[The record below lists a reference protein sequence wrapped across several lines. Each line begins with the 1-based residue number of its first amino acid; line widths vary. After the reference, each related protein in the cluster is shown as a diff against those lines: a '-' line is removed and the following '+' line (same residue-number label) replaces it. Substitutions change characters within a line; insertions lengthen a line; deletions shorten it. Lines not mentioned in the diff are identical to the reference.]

1 MPSPDAPLPGSCAC
15 GAVQFQVTTAF
26 VSAGFC
32 HCTRCQRRA
41 GTPWSYNAL
50 LPDGHGLE
58 ILAGAPD
65 ITVWRPET
73 GLPKAFCSQ
82 CGGHVWSGEPG
93 TDGRVGVRIG
103 ALHADPG
110 IEPSWRQWISSAQP
124 WVPIPDDGLPRYPEA
139 RQT

>member
-15 GAVQFQVTTAF
+15 GAVQFQVTTDF
-26 VSAGFC
+26 VSAGYC

-58 ILAGAPD
+58 ILAGASD
-65 ITVWRPET
+65 ITVWRPES
-73 GLPKAFCSQ
+73 GLPKAFCSH

-124 WVPIPDDGLPRYPEA
+124 WVPIPQDGLPRYPEA
-139 RQT
+139 RPT